1 MNDLQERTFCHTCG
15 AEVPPKDNPVTHISG
30 GIAVQ
35 VDPEP
40 GVLKVTTV
48 GNTIYMRKRAL
59 LELIAFGEEKGV
71 FV

>member
-1 MNDLQERTFCHTCG
+1 MTNLQEPVYCVTCG
-15 AEVPPKDNPVTHISG
+15 AEFPSKEPPVTHISG